1 MISAKFSSNQL
12 IFVFSSV
19 LISQKIAF
27 KAIFCGINLQKAKND
42 FTEILYKN
50 HENMILCADSRKIMH
65 FFFFFSPNCNQFH
78 GKSEK
83 LHIFRETIS
92 SRKKLPTGHQP
103 QTRQKQRPITG
114 APRMILPFLRAFS
127 GRLLNTILFLGFFL
141 LIAII
146 LFSKT
151 CNENRSQI
159 SWLHN

>member
-92 SRKKLPTGHQP
+92 SRKKLPTGSSTTNP
-103 QTRQKQRPITG
+103 AKVT
-114 APRMILPFLRAFS
+114 
-127 GRLLNTILFLGFFL
+127 
-141 LIAII
+141 AIY
-146 LFSKT
+146 
-151 CNENRSQI
+151 EQMG
-159 SWLHN
+159 